1 MTLCPFSL
9 RMKYLSFVY
18 SSLTAVVVSVYFDIL
33 R

>member
-9 RMKYLSFVY
+9 RTINLLFVY
-18 SSLTAVVVSVYFDIL
+18 SSLTVVVVSVYFDIL

>member
-9 RMKYLSFVY
+9 RTTYLPFVY
-18 SSLTAVVVSVYFDIL
+18 SNLTVVVVSVYFDIL